1 MSTVLVFT
9 GRSGVDDFDF
19 RQQLMRVPEI
29 STILKLAQSGLEKR
43 GVFSKDLASFVQSE
57 TNEYLSAGLWREFV
71 AQLVQIGLYRRYE
84 RLSFRPQFII
94 GDSGECSASAVC
106 LGLVSFE
113 SLVDQFVE
121 LLEKRSQEEQS
132 SEFLVGHR
140 LEMAKV
146 YEFVRGEYQVTAE
159 GKEAWNLL
167 EGLCKDHLIDQVITL
182 GLSQAGASLK
192 TEQDLGIVESV
203 VIDPL
208 LSWMLPYVRPGVVA
222 AV

>member
-9 GRSGVDDFDF
+9 GRSGVDDLNF
-19 RQQLMRVPEI
+19 RQQLLRIPEI
-29 STILKLAQSGLEKR
+29 STILKSAQSCLEMR
-43 GVFSKDLASFVQSE
+43 GVSTKDLASFVLSE

-71 AQLVQIGLYRRYE
+71 AQLMQIGLYRRYE
-84 RLSFRPQFII
+84 RLAFRPQFII

-113 SLVDQFVE
+113 TLVDQFVE
-121 LLEKRSQEEQS
+121 LLDKRSQEEQS

-146 YEFVRGEYQVTAE
+146 YEFVNGEYRVSAE
-159 GKEAWNLL
+159 GKEAWSLL
-167 EGLCKDHLIDQVITL
+167 EGICKDHLVDQVITL
-182 GLSQAGASLK
+182 GLSQSAVALK

-203 VIDPL
+203 VVDPL
-208 LSWMLPYVRPGVVA
+208 LSWMLPFLQPRIA
-222 AV
+222 NAV